1 MGTMYT
7 EFSGS
12 SGIRPISPFTLL
24 YSIIRLHVAIT
35 LVLFR
40 CLVVSISGEMALMCE
55 LLNNADFPSC
65 YVIKTF
71 VTSSSKCADKNATAL
86 PRYARDQSPP
96 YYKFISCYF
105 NFEGVPC
112 VHRKREENLSPIGKK
127 TIPRMR
133 LSNKLIIVHT
143 ISPGTILFII
153 CTRMFH

>member
-1 MGTMYT
+1 MYT

-12 SGIRPISPFTLL
+12 SGIRRISPFTLL
-24 YSIIRLHVAIT
+24 YSIIRLHVANT

-71 VTSSSKCADKNATAL
+71 VTSSSKWADKNATAL

-105 NFEGVPC
+105 IFGESP

-143 ISPGTILFII
+143 IYPGTILFII